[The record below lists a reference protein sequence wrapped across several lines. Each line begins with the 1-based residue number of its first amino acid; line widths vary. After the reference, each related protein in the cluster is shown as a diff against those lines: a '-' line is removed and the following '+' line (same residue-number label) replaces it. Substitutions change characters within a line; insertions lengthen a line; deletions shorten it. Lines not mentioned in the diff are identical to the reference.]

1 MERNARVMV
10 IDDEEI
16 VCRRLRERLEREG
29 LEVETFTESARAV
42 DRLAEASFEV
52 VVTDLKMKAPDGLD
66 VLHHV
71 RRTSP
76 STQVIIVTGYATI
89 ESSREAEYGGV
100 FGFVSKPFRLDEVGS
115 MVKKAAKKAGRL
127 ASRASS

>member
-1 MERNARVMV
+1 MQDSGQVMV

-16 VCRRLRERLEREG
+16 VCKRLREHLEKIG
-29 LEVETFTESARAV
+29 LEVETFTESVKAVARLGE
-42 DRLAEASFEV
+42 RSFNV
-52 VVTDLKMKAPDGLD
+52 VVTDLKMKSPDGLD

-76 STQVIIVTGYATI
+76 ATQVIIVTGYATI
-89 ESSREAEYGGV
+89 ESEREAEYSGV

-115 MVKKAAKKAGRL
+115 MVKKAAKKGQRL
-127 ASRASS
+127 SRRASP

>member
-1 MERNARVMV
+1 MERNGQVMV

-16 VCRRLRERLEREG
+16 VCNRLREHLEKDG
-29 LEVETFTESARAV
+29 LEVETYTVSRQAVARLSE
-42 DRLAEASFEV
+42 RSFDV

-89 ESSREAEYGGV
+89 ESERDAEYSGV
-100 FGFVSKPFRLDEVGS
+100 YGFVSKPFRLDEVRS

-127 ASRASS
+127 ARRGPS

>member
-1 MERNARVMV
+1 MHDSGQVLV

-16 VCRRLRERLEREG
+16 VCKRLREHLEKLG
-29 LEVETFTESARAV
+29 LEVETFTESAKALV
-42 DRLAEASFEV
+42 RLSERSFNV

-76 STQVIIVTGYATI
+76 ATQVIIVTGYATI
-89 ESSREAEYGGV
+89 ESEREAEYSGV

-115 MVKKAAKKAGRL
+115 LVKKAAKKGERL
-127 ASRASS
+127 ARRASS

>member
-1 MERNARVMV
+1 MDRNGQVMV

-16 VCRRLRERLEREG
+16 VCNRLRDHLKKQG
-29 LEVETFTESARAV
+29 LDVETYTESEKAVAR
-42 DRLAEASFEV
+42 LTEKSFDV

-76 STQVIIVTGYATI
+76 ATQVIIVTGYATI
-89 ESSREAEYGGV
+89 ESEREAEYSGV
-100 FGFVSKPFRLDEVGS
+100 YGFVSKPFRLEAVGS
-115 MVKKAAKKAGRL
+115 MVKKAAKKAERL
-127 ASRASS
+127 ARRASS

>member
-100 FGFVSKPFRLDEVGS
+100 YGFVSKPFRLDEVAS